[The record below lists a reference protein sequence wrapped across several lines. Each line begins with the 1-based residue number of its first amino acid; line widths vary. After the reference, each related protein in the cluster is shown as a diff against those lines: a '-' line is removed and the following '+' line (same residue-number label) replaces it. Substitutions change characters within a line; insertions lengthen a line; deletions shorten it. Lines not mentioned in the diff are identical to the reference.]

1 MNNSKNQIT
10 RIMHWSFSFFVLVM
24 LTLGFY
30 MISSEYNPDL
40 YTWHKSLGVLFSL
53 VIGLRI
59 YWTIKHPWQSSTK
72 LNKYENFARTNIHRI
87 LIFLFILMPVTG
99 LLSSAYSGWSVH
111 FFDFTIVPKNMNSL
125 GKVEPFNLDIYKTVK
140 FLHRIFAYSF
150 TILISLHVFA
160 VLKHHFINKD
170 QTLLEMLK
178 RKKTT

>member
-1 MNNSKNQIT
+1 MNNSKNHIT
-10 RIMHWSFSFFVLVM
+10 RMLHWSFAFFILLM

-30 MISSEYNPDL
+30 MTNSEYNTGL

-53 VIGLRI
+53 VIALRI
-59 YWTIKHPWQSSTK
+59 YWSIKHPWQSSIK
-72 LNKYENFARTNIHRI
+72 LNKHENFVRTNIHRF

-111 FFDFTIVPKNMNSL
+111 FFDFTIIPKNINSL
-125 GKVEPFNLDIYKTVK
+125 GKVAPFNRDIYKTVK

-150 TILISLHVFA
+150 TILISLHVLA

-178 RKKTT
+178 T